1 MKMRLE
7 LRWYIFVILMSLL
20 VLWPL
25 LRHGFYISDD
35 GEWMVIRLS
44 AFYQSLAEG
53 QFPVR
58 FLGRLNN
65 SYGYPVAN
73 FLYPGFL
80 YIGSL
85 LHFLGL
91 SFVNSVK
98 IILGA
103 SVVGAALFL
112 FASLRRSF
120 SPLSSFIG
128 VFSFL
133 TAPYLVFDLYKRGS
147 VGEILAIFAAAMTVW
162 TIEAGFPLLFPM
174 AVALLI
180 VSHNSLALLFTI
192 FFCVYLL
199 VARRFNWFVHVAIGL
214 GLSAFFWIPAFVE
227 RNVVK
232 FNLLTISDP
241 RQYFVTLQKLD
252 VVGLPFI
259 AGLVV
264 YLLMRAHKS
273 SSRGHGIYTGGFFI
287 GLFLASPWSGA
298 IWNNPTFASVFQ
310 FPFRMLAIV
319 LLCGPWLIARS
330 VEYQRSVQGKLV
342 GLYIVLGLLSL
353 APILGSIKFV
363 DRPEGYYTTNEGT
376 TTVADE
382 YMPKWV
388 RSNVTERN
396 SNRIEIFQ
404 GKGTIEPRLVNTQ
417 RIDATLILETDSVIG
432 LNTIYY
438 PGWGVTIDDHPTS
451 VDYKNDRG
459 LMRVS
464 VPRGTHHLVADFR
477 ETPLRFGADS
487 ISVASLLVYVLLIA
501 KFAFVKKQRS

>member
-7 LRWYIFVILMSLL
+7 LRWYIFVTVVSLL

-25 LRHGFYISDD
+25 LRSGFYVSDD

-91 SFVNSVK
+91 SFVNSIK

-133 TAPYLVFDLYKRGS
+133 TAPYLAFDLYKRGS
-147 VGEILAIFAAAMTVW
+147 VGEILALLGAAMAIW
-162 TIEAGFPLLFPM
+162 SLEAGYVLVFPL
-174 AVALLI
+174 AIALGV

-199 VARRFNWFVHVAIGL
+199 VARRFNWFIHVAIGL
-214 GLSAFFWIPAFVE
+214 GLSAFFWIPAIVE
-227 RNVVK
+227 RHLVK
-232 FNLLTISDP
+232 FSSLRISNP
-241 RQYFVTLQKLD
+241 RQYFVTLQNIDDL
-252 VVGLPFI
+252 GLLFI
-259 AGLVV
+259 AASIV
-264 YLLMRAHKS
+264 YLVMRVHRS
-273 SSRGHGIYTGGFFI
+273 SSWGRGIYTGGFFV
-287 GLFLASPWSGA
+287 GLFLASPWSEM
-298 IWNNPTFASVFQ
+298 IWNNPVFARLFQ

-319 LLCGPWLIARS
+319 LLCGPWLIAHSVEHLRS
-330 VEYQRSVQGKLV
+330 VRGKLV

-353 APILGSIKFV
+353 VPILTSINFV
-363 DRPEGYYTTNEGT
+363 DRPEGYYATNEGT

-404 GKGTIEPRLVNTQ
+404 GRGTIVPRLVNTQ
-417 RIDATLILETDSVIG
+417 SVDATLILEADSIIG
-432 LNTIYY
+432 VNTIYY

-459 LMRVS
+459 LMRVN
-464 VPRGTHHLVADFR
+464 VPRGTHHLVAEFR
-477 ETPLRFGADS
+477 ETPLRFVADS
-487 ISVASLLVYVLLIA
+487 VSVASFIIYVLVIA
-501 KFAFVKKQRS
+501 KSVFVKRQRS

>member
-7 LRWYIFVILMSLL
+7 LRWYIFVILASLL
-20 VLWPL
+20 VLWPITKS
-25 LRHGFYISDD
+25 GFYISDD

-58 FLGRLNN
+58 FLGRLNY

-80 YIGSL
+80 YIGSI
-85 LHFLGL
+85 LHFIGF

-98 IILGA
+98 IILGV

-112 FASLRRSF
+112 FASLRKSL
-120 SPLSSFIG
+120 SPLASFTG

-133 TAPYLVFDLYKRGS
+133 TAPYLAFDLYKRGS
-147 VGEILAIFAAAMTVW
+147 VGEILAIAAASMAMW
-162 TIEAGFPLLFPM
+162 SIEAGYLLVFPL
-174 AVALLI
+174 AVALLV
-180 VSHNSLALLFTI
+180 VSHNSLALMFTI
-192 FFCVYLL
+192 FFCIYLTTS
-199 VARRFNWFVHVAIGL
+199 RRFRWFGYLALGM

-227 RNVVK
+227 RNLVK
-232 FNLLTISDP
+232 FSLLTISDP
-241 RQYFVTLQKLD
+241 RQYFVTLQNFD

-264 YLLMRAHKS
+264 YLLMRART
-273 SSRGHGIYTGGFFI
+273 SRSWGRGIYTGGFFI

-298 IWNNPTFASVFQ
+298 IWNNSTFASLFQ

-330 VEYQRSVQGKLV
+330 VEYQGSVRGKLV
-342 GLYIVLGLLSL
+342 GLYIVLGFISL

-382 YMPKWV
+382 YMPKWA

-396 SNRIEIFQ
+396 SNRVEIFQ
-404 GKGTIEPRLVNTQ
+404 GKGTIEPRLVSTQ
-417 RIDATLILETDSVIG
+417 RIDATLILEVDSVIG

-438 PGWGVTIDDHPTS
+438 PGWGVTIDGHPTS
-451 VDYKNDRG
+451 VDYENDRG
-459 LMRVS
+459 LMRVT
-464 VPRGTHHLVADFR
+464 VPRGTHHLVAEFR
-477 ETPLRFGADS
+477 ETPLRFAADS
-487 ISVASLLVYVLLIA
+487 ITVASFIVYVLLIA
-501 KFAFVKKQRS
+501 KSVLLKRPKS